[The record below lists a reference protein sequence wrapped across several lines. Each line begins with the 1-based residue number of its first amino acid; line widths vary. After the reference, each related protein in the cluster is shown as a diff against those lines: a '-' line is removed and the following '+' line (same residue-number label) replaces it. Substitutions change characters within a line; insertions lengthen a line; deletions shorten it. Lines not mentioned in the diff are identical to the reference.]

1 MTNEE
6 IKQKLCLSLEEF
18 RTADGDLLRRNLS
31 ERCITHQL
39 ANHIKVHF
47 PESHIDCEYNR
58 DIDESKDIDVAQ
70 VDLSEALREKY
81 ANRLEDLNPEEFLS
95 LSTYPDIIVHRRE
108 VNMPHNL
115 LVVEVKKENSQVPAD
130 LDRLKLKKFTDP
142 NSYGYRVG
150 AFVILPTKAAWKSD
164 FDIEWFETLGPA
176 NVRES

>member
-47 PESHIDCEYNR
+47 PESHVDCEYNR
-58 DIDESKDIDVAQ
+58 NKDGSKDIDVAQ
-70 VDLSEALREKY
+70 VDLSDALFEKY
-81 ANRLEDLNPEEFLS
+81 AKRLEDLNPEEFLS

-108 VNMPHNL
+108 VNMPDNL
-115 LVVEVKKENSQVPAD
+115 LVVEVKKDNSQVSVD
-130 LDRLKLKKFTDP
+130 LDRLKLGKFTDP
-142 NSYGYRVG
+142 DSYGYRVG
-150 AFVILPTKAAWKSD
+150 AFIILPTGDAWQD
-164 FDIEWFETLGPA
+164 DPDIEWFETRAPA
-176 NVRES
+176 KVRES